1 MTSLR
6 LLYKMVTGVL
16 SKGTEDMHC
25 IVWLCS
31 LSPCF
36 SALDTL
42 VCSAAMVIILLIWC
56 IFCVFVSGSF
66 HQYFCI
72 IIVFLWDL
80 VESLVIS
87 KLTKNAFW
95 SWLIFFQGFSKFFL
109 YWVNIKLDLKSMQD
123 ICAHRF
129 VHVYGY
135 FLDTQKNGLIRLTCK
150 NEWSLYD
157 YSGSKQQISWTSFV
171 TVNKSK
177 VSS

>member
-1 MTSLR
+1 
-6 LLYKMVTGVL
+6 
-16 SKGTEDMHC
+16 MHC

-42 VCSAAMVIILLIWC
+42 LCSAAMIIILLIWC
-56 IFCVFVSGSF
+56 KFCVFVSGSF

-80 VESLVIS
+80 VESQVIS

-109 YWVNIKLDLKSMQD
+109 YWVNTKLDLKSMQD
-123 ICAHRF
+123 ICALRF
-129 VHVYGY
+129 VCVVTSWILRKIGLVGLHVRM
-135 FLDTQKNGLIRLTCK
+135 NGHCMIIVDQNNRSVELAL
-150 NEWSLYD
+150 LLL
-157 YSGSKQQISWTSFV
+157 
-171 TVNKSK
+171 NKSK
-177 VSS
+177 VSL